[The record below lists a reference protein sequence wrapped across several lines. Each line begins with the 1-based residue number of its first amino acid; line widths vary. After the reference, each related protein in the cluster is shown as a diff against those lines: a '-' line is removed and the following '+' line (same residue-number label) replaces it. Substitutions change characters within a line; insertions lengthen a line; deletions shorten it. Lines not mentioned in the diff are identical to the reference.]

1 MKLKKIVTNDIKK
14 CHPNQNPCQTDQY
27 YQRLANRL
35 QDSFCSLGKI
45 IEERTAEV
53 IHRGAIMLANYMED
67 IVADSGQWR
76 TFSNLCQK
84 LYGHPVPLFH
94 KDEEYYP
101 DEPSLNAI
109 RYLLWS
115 VGSDVSGEFV
125 LSDSKAMEEMAIAA
139 YDILEEAFEE
149 APVNEQLAE
158 DINSELRLATEGFDQ
173 LRSVLIWLF
182 TSCYLTTGEQND
194 ELLRKHV
201 EELLRLAECGDIPD
215 LSPGMA
221 LFYASTKSIFDY
233 QIGPLALYPKDY
245 LAAMMRTKDIEHQ
258 AEDVDKIEMIGMG
271 TYKYEPIKTGFKLLN
286 RAPKTER
293 LRLTRTNGKE
303 IEIEARELNLPEE
316 ELKNFD
322 GFMAS
327 SFVFYQGEW
336 HLNGIL
342 FPLSETSKKWK
353 ELCEDD
359 KENLKPGT
367 ATLTADMMLKRTNG
381 QQIAYF
387 ADLEQLKD
395 FLEEKIRFP
404 RHMLSFIDER
414 GGELPTLFID
424 TEEPKDCLQFF
435 YGYSPCIA
443 DPDNPFYD
451 EEKAREEA
459 VNMLWDAESVTT
471 HALNYLLEHN
481 YLPDIYD
488 DEVLSRFSTPT
499 EKRHDIDFLMRFYR
513 RENY

>member
-1 MKLKKIVTNDIKK
+1 MKLKKIVTNDINR
-14 CHPNQNPCQTDQY
+14 CHPNQNPYQTDMY

-35 QDSFCSLGKI
+35 QDAFCSLGSI
-45 IEERTAEV
+45 IEGFTDEV
-53 IHRGAIMLANYMED
+53 MHRGAIMLANYMED

-84 LYGHPVPLFH
+84 LYGHPIPLFH
-94 KDEEYYP
+94 ESEVYYP
-101 DEPSLNAI
+101 DEPSMNAI

-115 VGSDVSGEFV
+115 VVSDVSGDYV
-125 LSDSKAMEEMAIAA
+125 LPEAKAIKQMAVAA
-139 YDILEEAFEE
+139 HDILVAAFEE
-149 APVNEQLAE
+149 APVNEQLA
-158 DINSELRLATEGFDQ
+158 DDVKSELGLATEGFDQ
-173 LRSVLIWLF
+173 FRSVLKWFF
-182 TSCYLTTGEQND
+182 TDYYLTRGRQN
-194 ELLRKHV
+194 
-201 EELLRLAECGDIPD
+201 EELLFKHVKELLDLEESGNIPD

-221 LFYASTKSIFDY
+221 LFYANTKSIFDY

-245 LAAMMRTKDIEHQ
+245 LAAMMRTKGMEQQ
-258 AEDVDKIEMIGMG
+258 AEDVDKIEMLGMG
-271 TYKYEPIKTGFKLLN
+271 AYKYEPVKTGLKLMGH
-286 RAPKTER
+286 APKTER
-293 LRLTRTNGKE
+293 LKLTRTNGKE
-303 IEIEARELNLPEE
+303 IEIEARELNLSEE
-316 ELKNFD
+316 ELKHYD

-342 FPLSETSKKWK
+342 FPFPEAGKKWK
-353 ELCEDD
+353 ELCDDD

-367 ATLTADMMLKRTNG
+367 ATLTSDMMLKRTNG

-387 ADLEQLKD
+387 AGREEVKD

-404 RHMLSFIDER
+404 RHMLDFIDEHV
-414 GGELPTLFID
+414 GVLPTLFID
-424 TEEPKDCLQFF
+424 TEEPKNCLQIF

-451 EEKAREEA
+451 EEQAREEA
-459 VNMLWDAESVTT
+459 FDMLRDAESVTT

-481 YLPDIYD
+481 YLPDIYN
-488 DEVLSRFSTPT
+488 DEMLSRFSSPT

-513 RENY
+513 RANY